1 MQKKKSINK
10 EKKMKILK
18 SVVIFTFAVLLTA
31 ANGYGYFS
39 YNRSCE
45 AFPEQCEGGEG
56 LSISTPPLG
65 QLIIDAASRYIKSNS
80 DYQLLLR
87 EIELS
92 DPNGPNFAV
101 LQELVDNAIENMNMA
116 NSTYW
121 QIWQTSEAL
130 NYDPVVLEKLCQ
142 FDYPGYQAE
151 NNPNPV
157 IYAKA
162 ANYLKNGDVRGTYRQ
177 ACIATAEI
185 LQELDTLKTNI
196 DKNKL
201 PKLNACWRLNQLYLE
216 TELFGQYVSEVF
228 FALK

>member
-1 MQKKKSINK
+1 
-10 EKKMKILK
+10 MKILK
-18 SVVIFTFAVLLTA
+18 ALAVVTFVVLLLA

-45 AFPEQCEGGEG
+45 AFPEQCEEG
-56 LSISTPPLG
+56 QGLNISTPPLG
-65 QLIIDAASRYIKSNS
+65 QLIIEAAGYYIKSNS
-80 DYQLLLR
+80 DYQLFLR

-92 DPNGPNFAV
+92 GPNGPNFAV
-101 LQELVDNAIENMNMA
+101 LQELVNNAIENMRMA
-116 NSTYW
+116 NTAYW
-121 QIWQTSEAL
+121 QIWQASEAL
-130 NYDPVVLEKLCQ
+130 DYDPVVLEKLCQ
-142 FDYPGYQAE
+142 FDYPGYQAG

-157 IYAKA
+157 IFEKA

-177 ACIATAEI
+177 ANIAAAEI
-185 LQELDTLKTNI
+185 LQGLEILKSSI